1 MNCTSHKTKGEVV
14 KFLRDLATK
23 LENDELHDEVAL
35 QATEFF
41 MKLNFMESC
50 ERSEEDSEED
60 SDVMKF
66 LSLGWYIYTHIIPE
80 ANTSHTS
87 PRSYPASSTPTSLL
101 KRESP
106 SESPSESSAT
116 RSNESISSLEILD

>member
-50 ERSEEDSEED
+50 ERSEGDSEED

-87 PRSYPASSTPTSLL
+87 HTSHTSPRSYPASLTPPTSPFSLV
-101 KRESP
+101 
-106 SESPSESSAT
+106 T
-116 RSNESISSLEILD
+116 RSNESISCLETLD